1 MEREGKVHP
10 PVEHMPNVQQNN
22 EFLAF
27 TNIFLLQP
35 IAKQY
40 AQRSGCDCDDLIQVG
55 CLGLIEASQRFEQT
69 KGTVFNVFA
78 KPHIRGAIL
87 HYPRD
92 KASLI

>member
-40 AQRSGCDCDDLIQVG
+40 AQRSGCDCDDLIQV
-55 CLGLIEASQRFEQT
+55 S
-69 KGTVFNVFA
+69 
-78 KPHIRGAIL
+78 
-87 HYPRD
+87 D
-92 KASLI
+92 WD